1 VNGPP
6 IDHDR
11 ANRELIELLGELR
24 IILPGVQVLF
34 AFLLTVPLSGR
45 FEALNH
51 YEKALYLF
59 AFFASAIAA
68 VLLIAPTPYHRIR
81 FRRGDK
87 EALLRASNRLALI
100 GLAFLAVSICAVV
113 GLVTAIIANDAV
125 SLIAIAIAAL
135 FVLSLW
141 FGIPVSR
148 AYRHRD
154 RPPSGL

>member
-1 VNGPP
+1 MNGPP
-6 IDHDR
+6 VDRER
-11 ANRELIELLGELR
+11 ANRELLELLNELR
-24 IILPGVQVLF
+24 IVLPGVQVLF

-51 YEKALYLF
+51 YEKALYLC

-68 VLLIAPTPYHRIR
+68 VFLIAPTPYHRIR
-81 FRRGDK
+81 FRKGDK
-87 EALLRASNRLALI
+87 EALLRASNRLALS
-100 GLAFLAVSICAVV
+100 GLSFLAVSICAVV
-113 GLVTAIIANDAV
+113 GLVTAIIANDAM

-154 RPPSGL
+154 RPPPGL

>member
-1 VNGPP
+1 VSAPP
-6 IDHDR
+6 TDHER
-11 ANRELIELLGELR
+11 ANRELVELLTELR
-24 IILPGVQVLF
+24 IVLPGVQVLF

-45 FEALNH
+45 FEQLNH
-51 YEKALYLF
+51 YERTLYLC

-81 FRRGDK
+81 FRKGDK
-87 EALLRASNRLALI
+87 EALLRASNRLVLS
-100 GLAFLAVSICAVV
+100 GLAFLAVAICAVV
-113 GLVTAIIANDAV
+113 GLVTAIIANDAMSALATLV
-125 SLIAIAIAAL
+125 AAL

-154 RPPSGL
+154 RPPPGL